1 MDGDIPVAD
10 PEIDPPVRIDI
21 TAALTRRTDKV
32 IRTKRQTDK
41 VNKLTSPKKRLRK
54 CLDAV
59 NTATADDDTD
69 NMDQEESSS
78 TDDGSNTAVQKS
90 KTLTLFNPLQA
101 VKKNGKVFSQV
112 LKLLKLLYQQSF
124 A

>member
-41 VNKLTSPKKRLRK
+41 ASKLTSPEKRLRK

-59 NTATADDDTD
+59 NTATADEDAD
-69 NMDQEESSS
+69 NMDQDESSS
-78 TDDGSNTAVQKS
+78 TDEGSNTTVQKS
-90 KTLTLFNPLQA
+90 KTLTSF
-101 VKKNGKVFSQV
+101 VFFSTQI
-112 LKLLKLLYQQSF
+112 LCRAICTQRTPKRPK
-124 A
+124 